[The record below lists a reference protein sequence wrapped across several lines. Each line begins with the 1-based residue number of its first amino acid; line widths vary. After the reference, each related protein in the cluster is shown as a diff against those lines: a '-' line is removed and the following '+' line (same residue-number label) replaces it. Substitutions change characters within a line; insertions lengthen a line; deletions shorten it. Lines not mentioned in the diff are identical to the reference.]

1 MIFAD
6 TSFWIAFRNR
16 ADNLHADAVA
26 AMKARAGE
34 AIVTTNHVRGE
45 TWTFL
50 RRRAGFRS
58 AADFLDSI
66 HHSPRIRVVFV
77 DEKSE
82 AKALQWLKRH
92 GERPYSFVDATSF
105 VVMKSHK
112 IHEALAFD
120 EDFEVAGFR
129 QLLD

>member
-16 ADNLHADAVA
+16 ADTHHLAAVA
-26 AMKARAGE
+26 AFKKSAGE
-34 AIVTTNHVRGE
+34 GVVTTNHVRGE

-58 AADFLDSI
+58 AVDFLDSLAR
-66 HHSPRIRVVFV
+66 STRVRMVTV
-77 DEKSE
+77 DESAE
-82 AKALQWLKRH
+82 DKALRWLRRH

-105 VVMKSHK
+105 VVMRSMK
-112 IHEALAFD
+112 IRKALAFD
-120 EDFEVAGFR
+120 EDFSVAGFDHLR
-129 QLLD
+129 G